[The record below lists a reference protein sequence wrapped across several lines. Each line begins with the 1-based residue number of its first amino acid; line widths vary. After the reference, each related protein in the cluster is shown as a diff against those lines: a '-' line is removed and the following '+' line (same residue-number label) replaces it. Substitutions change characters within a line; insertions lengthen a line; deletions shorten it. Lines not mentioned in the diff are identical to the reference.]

1 MTGLGVS
8 GVDEE
13 FSSPSAGVCNALVAG
28 GGSSCAWSK
37 VFLTLSQKLL
47 VKSSFMGSSRVHD
60 ISISTL
66 LTDEVFGLVKKN
78 LPKRRNSRNP
88 IYLLQPFL
96 VSSNPSNKRPA
107 LAPASVSIRWGWP
120 FSTV

>member
-1 MTGLGVS
+1 MVLAGRDLRRRDLIAGNNCWRRKSCRGL
-8 GVDEE
+8 
-13 FSSPSAGVCNALVAG
+13 PSRIRASLC
-28 GGSSCAWSK
+28 
-37 VFLTLSQKLL
+37 
-47 VKSSFMGSSRVHD
+47 
-60 ISISTL
+60 STQDL
-66 LTDEVFGLVKKN
+66 
-78 LPKRRNSRNP
+78 